1 MKTFRIIVLLL
12 LPLTLFADA
21 DVFTR
26 TFGGAEN
33 DFAYAIGQTAD
44 GGYIVAGQTDS
55 FGNGSD
61 FRPDIWILKLD
72 GRGEKQWERTF
83 GDPDKKDGAFAVQ
96 QTADLG
102 YIVAGATESFGAE
115 YASIWIVKLDADGD
129 SLWSR
134 LYKGAIVSSASSIRQ
149 TFDGGFIISG
159 KGKENLIKLDAEG
172 NRVWG
177 THFSWVLHSV
187 WQTADSGYIAA
198 GDSIYRQLEW
208 NYIPSVSMIKVD
220 RNGIREWSNPLG
232 DDFTGRVHA
241 IRQTADRGYILAGD
255 SIALKSELDYSTYLM
270 VMKLDAGGRR
280 LWSYRGNEY
289 SSVRDVQPTADG
301 GYVAIGDAL
310 DPDHAPDLLIVKLD
324 EGGHAQWTK
333 TYGVIGGWEY
343 ASSGG
348 QTVDGGFIV
357 AGQTN
362 ASGECGYDMWILKLD
377 ENGNAGP
384 VGIPDP
390 PDAGI
395 DGFTLSQNYPNPFSQ
410 STTIRFNLPKSCSA
424 TLTIHDIGGRTVET
438 VISGQHPAGAT
449 AVEWNTRQLPDGV
462 YFCRLQAGPFMQTK
476 RLLVLR

>member
-1 MKTFRIIVLLL
+1 MKTFKIIVLLL

-26 TFGGAEN
+26 TYGGVEN
-33 DFAYAIGQTAD
+33 DYAYAIEQTAD

-55 FGNGSD
+55 FGCGSD
-61 FRPDIWILKLD
+61 LRPDIWILKLD
-72 GRGEKQWERTF
+72 SRGEKEWERTF
-83 GDPDKKDGAFAVQ
+83 GDPKKKDGAFTVQ

-134 LYKGAIVSSASSIRQ
+134 LYKGEIVSSASSIRQ

-159 KGKENLIKLDAEG
+159 KGKENLLKLDAEG

-177 THFSWVLHSV
+177 IHFSCVLHSV

-208 NYIPSVSMIKVD
+208 NYIPSISMIKVD
-220 RNGIREWSNPLG
+220 KDGTTEWSNPLG
-232 DDFTGRVHA
+232 NTFTGRVNS
-241 IRQTADRGYILAGD
+241 IRQTAEGGYILAGD
-255 SIALKSELDYSTYLM
+255 SVAFKSDLDYSTYLM
-270 VMKLDAGGRR
+270 VMKLDARGQRT
-280 LWSYRGNEY
+280 WSYHGAEY
-289 SSVRDVQPTADG
+289 SSVRSVQQTADG
-301 GYVAIGDAL
+301 GYVAVGDAI
-310 DPDHAPDLLIVKLD
+310 DQDHAPDLFIVKLD
-324 EGGHAQWTK
+324 EDGHAQWTK
-333 TYGVIGGWEY
+333 TYGAIGGWEY

-348 QTVDGGFIV
+348 QTADRGFII

-362 ASGECGYDMWILKLD
+362 ATGRCDYDMWILKLD

-384 VGIPDP
+384 VGISDP
-390 PDAGI
+390 LDAGI

-410 STTIRFNLPKSCSA
+410 STTIRFNLPKSCSV

-438 VISGQHPAGAT
+438 VISGQRPAGVT
-449 AVEWNTRQLPDGV
+449 AVEWSTRQLPDGV
-462 YFCRLQAGPFMQTK
+462 YFCRLQAGPFKQTK